1 MSVVHGWQ
9 SKGYRDS
16 ASSGAGN
23 PASPTWSELGEL
35 SDVKIDASQSE
46 ADASVR
52 EAGGIELT
60 EPSMLQVTVTA
71 TLQWRANNANCLA
84 LLTAFQNRVAI
95 NMMFL
100 TGASNDANA
109 RGYKGD
115 FKVFG
120 FPIDQPLKDLVKI
133 ELTFRPCVSTRSPT
147 NYVQAASGSA

>member
-1 MSVVHGWQ
+1 MTVVHGWQ
-9 SKGYRDS
+9 CKGYRDS

-23 PASPTWSELGEL
+23 PASPTWTELGEL
-35 SDVKIDASQSE
+35 SDVKIDATQSE

-60 EPSMLQVTVTA
+60 EPSMLQVNITG

-84 LLTAFQNRVAI
+84 LLTAFQTRAAV

-109 RGYKGD
+109 KGYKGD

-133 ELTFRPCVSTRSPT
+133 ELTFKPCVSTRGTP
-147 NYVQAASGSA
+147 NYVQTATGA